1 MWGSRKPKLLMK
13 GTLAD
18 RPWAATL
25 NAIAVASHSGQLTLK
40 SDGKVYQ
47 IAFANGVVVGATSP
61 CPADTVQR
69 IGLTN
74 LGLPAASIAAAVR
87 ILGRGDDVD
96 KFTEAAGLVNNAA
109 VDFKQR
115 VLVQR
120 VARTFT
126 CERGDFVLEDR
137 ITIPVLQRVVVDV
150 RAAIYQGMR
159 MHLPEVRLASD
170 LRQLGSRFI
179 LYPEAAPHLEKFDLG
194 AEAELILSEL
204 RGVTSVAELEALH
217 RELDPR
223 LVLAVLGALATCNVI
238 LPIEARVP
246 TAQDISLQR
255 APTPRSP
262 TISRVPTPRQP
273 TTSSSVPVV
282 VRQEAPT
289 NKYPQLAT
297 GSRPRISRTTTAE
310 FDGDQTV
317 ARPEAMSVAQVKQ
330 LIASR
335 VAMLEGGV
343 DFFSFLGIPYGAPP
357 EHVRAAYLEIARY
370 LRPER
375 LAELRIRD
383 ERDEARTVFAQA
395 LIAMTTLTDERR
407 RADYMAAVHGR
418 GARA

>member
-25 NAIAVASHSGQLTLK
+25 NSIAVAGHSGQLTLK
-40 SDGKVYQ
+40 SDGKIYQ
-47 IAFANGVVVGATSP
+47 VAFANGVVVGATSP

-115 VLVQR
+115 VLIQR

-126 CERGDFVLEDR
+126 CERGEFVLEDKV
-137 ITIPVLQRVVVDV
+137 TIPVLQRVVVDV
-150 RAAIYQGMR
+150 RAAIYHGMR
-159 MHLPEVRLASD
+159 MHVPEIKLVAE
-170 LRQLGSRFI
+170 LRQLGASFI

-194 AEAELILSEL
+194 AEAEVILSEL
-204 RGVTSVAELEALH
+204 RGVTSVPELEALH
-217 RELDPR
+217 RDLDPR
-223 LVLAVLGALATCNVI
+223 LVLAVLTALATCNVI
-238 LPIEARVP
+238 MPIEARVR
-246 TAQDISLQR
+246 TAQDISIQR

-273 TTSSSVPVV
+273 TTSTSVPVD
-282 VRQEAPT
+282 VRHEAPT
-289 NKYPQLAT
+289 NKYPLAA
-297 GSRPRISRTTTAE
+297 GSQPRISRTQTAD
-310 FDGDQTV
+310 FDSDRTMTITASQI
-317 ARPEAMSVAQVKQ
+317 RQ

-335 VAMLEGGV
+335 VAMLECGV
-343 DFFSFLGIPYGAPP
+343 DFFSFLGIPFGAPA
-357 EHVRAAYLEIARY
+357 EHVRAAYLELARY

-375 LAELRIRD
+375 LAELRIGD
-383 ERDEARTVFAQA
+383 ERNEARTVFAQA

-407 RADYMAAVHGR
+407 RAEYMAAVHGR
-418 GARA
+418 ARA